1 MYLTAQGSP
10 WNSVSD
16 SIMTQNVHLVN
27 AKDLRDRVLQLPIK
41 DGCYTSQDPTIE
53 LIGSMAQDFL
63 IAYHLGRL
71 AGHRSE

>member
-41 DGCYTSQDPTIE
+41 DGCYKSQDPTIE